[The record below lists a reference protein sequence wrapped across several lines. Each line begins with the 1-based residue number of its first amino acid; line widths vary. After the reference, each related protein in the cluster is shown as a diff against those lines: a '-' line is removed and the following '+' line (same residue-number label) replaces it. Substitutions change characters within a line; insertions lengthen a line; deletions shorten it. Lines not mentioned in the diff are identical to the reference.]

1 METLESNYKV
11 ARRVYEE
18 LYYDIAELFYKYI
31 QSIGLYE
38 QQDIEEDLKTNGWGT
53 VENIR
58 IIKDSMR
65 LMNIFQD
72 FYAATGR
79 LPTFNKLLVVPDGDA
94 PPSEK
99 INLKYL
105 YDLFKNAKSHCI
117 VSVPFLGLLFHYFHD
132 EHKLGLVKHATTKLY
147 KNLSYTTLRGAKPLD
162 FQAISNL
169 IGELSF
175 SIKSFTV

>member
-11 ARRVYEE
+11 ARRVYQE

-31 QSIGLYE
+31 QSIDLYE
-38 QQDIEEDLKTNGWGT
+38 QQDIEEDLKINGWGA

-58 IIKDSMR
+58 TIKDSMR

-72 FYAATGR
+72 FYA
-79 LPTFNKLLVVPDGDA
+79 FNKLLVVPDGDA

-105 YDLFKNAKSHCI
+105 YDLFKI
-117 VSVPFLGLLFHYFHD
+117 Q
-132 EHKLGLVKHATTKLY
+132 
-147 KNLSYTTLRGAKPLD
+147 NLTA
-162 FQAISNL
+162 
-169 IGELSF
+169 
-175 SIKSFTV
+175 